1 MVPEFVDGLPTHPLV
16 VHFTVVFLVLAVAGS
31 ILTSVW
37 PAVRRRFGWLVV
49 GGAAV
54 ATLLVPVATDSG
66 ESLELRFPDNPLI
79 ERHQE
84 LGDLMVWWALA
95 LFVAVLGLMLAYRK
109 ATRPTEDSTEESAKS
124 RPAGWSPLVIV
135 AAVLTVGLGV
145 GTGIHV
151 YRVGDAGARAVW
163 EGTENLPVQGEGD

>member
-1 MVPEFVDGLPTHPLV
+1 MIPEFVDGLPTHPLV
-16 VHFTVVFLVLAVAGS
+16 VHFTVVFLVLAVVGS
-31 ILTSVW
+31 ILTAVW

-49 GGAAV
+49 GGAGV

-66 ESLELRFPDNPLI
+66 ESLETRLPENPLI

-84 LGDLMVWWALA
+84 LGDLMVWWALP

-109 ATRPTEDSTEESAKS
+109 ATRPAEDGAQA

-135 AAVLTVGLGV
+135 AAVLTVGLAV

-163 EGTENLPVQGEGD
+163 EGTENLPAQGEGD